1 MAIKLLLLK
10 SGEDMIANVNEMT
23 FGDEDNR
30 RVMGY
35 YLDRPCIIRMREP
48 NVLDDESEGRR
59 KKSGYEVSLY
69 PWMPLSADETI
80 PIPADWLVTM
90 VEPNAKLKNMYVEDI
105 VNYGKDNQSGSTDEQ
120 ADTDKSD

>member
-48 NVLDDESEGRR
+48 NALEDESEGRR

-105 VNYGKDNQSGSTDEQ
+105 VNYGKDNQSNSADEQ
-120 ADTDKSD
+120 TDTDKSD

>member
-105 VNYGKDNQSGSTDEQ
+105 VNYGKDNQSDSSDEQ
-120 ADTDKSD
+120 GDTDKSD

>member
-90 VEPNAKLKNMYVEDI
+90 VEPNSKLKNMYVEDI
-105 VNYGKDNQSGSTDEQ
+105 VNYGKDNQSDSTDEQ

>member
-48 NVLDDESEGRR
+48 NVLEDESEGRR

-105 VNYGKDNQSGSTDEQ
+105 VNYGKDNQSDSADEQ

>member
-48 NVLDDESEGRR
+48 NVLEDESEGRR

-105 VNYGKDNQSGSTDEQ
+105 VNYGKDNQSDSTDEQ

>member
-48 NVLDDESEGRR
+48 NVLEDESEGRR

-105 VNYGKDNQSGSTDEQ
+105 VNYGKDNQSDSADEQ
-120 ADTDKSD
+120 GDTDKSN

>member
-1 MAIKLLLLK
+1 
-10 SGEDMIANVNEMT
+10 
-23 FGDEDNR
+23 
-30 RVMGY
+30 MGY

-105 VNYGKDNQSGSTDEQ
+105 VNYGKDNQSNSADEQ

>member
-105 VNYGKDNQSGSTDEQ
+105 VNYGKDNQSDSADEQ
-120 ADTDKSD
+120 RETDQ

>member
-69 PWMPLSADETI
+69 PWMPLSAEETI

-105 VNYGKDNQSGSTDEQ
+105 VNYGKDNQSDSADKQ

>member
-35 YLDRPCIIRMREP
+35 YLDRPCIIRMRDP
-48 NVLDDESEGRR
+48 NVLEDESEGRR

-69 PWMPLSADETI
+69 PWMPLSAEETI

-90 VEPNAKLKNMYVEDI
+90 VEPNSKLKNMYVEDI
-105 VNYGKDNQSGSTDEQ
+105 VNYGKDNQSNSADEQ

>member
-35 YLDRPCIIRMREP
+35 YLERPCIIRMREP
-48 NVLDDESEGRR
+48 NVLEDESEGRR

-105 VNYGKDNQSGSTDEQ
+105 VNYGKDNQSDSADEQ